1 MCGLVP
7 EKRTRYGCDCV
18 SQGHDKNFFDQSL
31 VVHNTEPFPICDL
44 VICCEHYAL
53 CLSHSYNF
61 RFKYILDVHEV
72 QEHVVKCDHVK
83 RLL

>member
-1 MCGLVP
+1 MAWYQKK
-7 EKRTRYGCDCV
+7 ENRYGCDCV